1 MCAAGDGGGISRD
14 AGEEVRVVNRK
25 CREGG

>member
-1 MCAAGDGGGISRD
+1 MCAAGDGGGIGRD
-14 AGEEVRVVNRK
+14 AGEEVRGLNRK